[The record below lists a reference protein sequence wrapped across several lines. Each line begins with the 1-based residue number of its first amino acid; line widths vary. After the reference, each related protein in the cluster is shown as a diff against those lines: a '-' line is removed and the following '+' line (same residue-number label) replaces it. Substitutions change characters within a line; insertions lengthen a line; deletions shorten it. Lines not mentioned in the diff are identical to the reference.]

1 MNVESLIRILHVD
14 DNPDDLELIEFQLK
28 RLSVDL
34 DIHFAE
40 SAQEALSL
48 LSETSFDCV
57 LCDFQMPGSD
67 GLEFLKTLRDRGD
80 DIPFI
85 FLTGQGNEELA
96 ARALRAGADDYYTK
110 ETTFAHYDRLLNSI
124 RRVVEAKAERAR
136 KTEAER
142 ALRES
147 EERYRNLVERAHDG
161 IVLIQD
167 RIIRFANTSMAM
179 MLGYTISEMVG
190 SAFTKYVNEK
200 EVSKLIDRYQRRI
213 EGESVPSTYETVLQ
227 RRDSSLI
234 NVELNAGLITSGDRP
249 ADLVFVRDITERR
262 KMEQALRESEERF
275 RSLVEN
281 INEILFTTD
290 MRGRVSYVSPVIER
304 LSGFAVDEIV
314 GRRFDSFVHPPD
326 QSWVRANARRTLH
339 GHPEQFECR
348 ILDKSGAVRH
358 VLVSMSLVYREGD
371 PVGYTGI
378 ITDIGERK
386 RAELIRTSIYKI
398 SESIASSGN
407 LQELFGKIHSIV
419 AELMPAENFYIAL
432 YDPEA
437 DLIDF
442 AYFVDQ
448 FDETPD
454 PLPPGKTLTGYVLRT
469 GKSLLATPEV
479 FRELH
484 ERGEVD
490 SIGAESIDWLG
501 VPLMTRGSIIG
512 VLVVQSYTEGVR
524 YGIEEEGILSFV
536 SGQVAMAIE
545 RKQAEEDLREKE
557 EKYRNLFQFSSD
569 MIFLHD
575 LEGNILDVN
584 QRAAEQ
590 LGYSKRELLSLK
602 VADLHP
608 PGALADCA
616 VAFEQVEEKGF
627 FRFVVPFRRSDGGT
641 FMAEVSSSLVQVG
654 DKKVVQGIVRE
665 INGDEA
671 KNS

>member
-1 MNVESLIRILHVD
+1 
-14 DNPDDLELIEFQLK
+14 
-28 RLSVDL
+28 
-34 DIHFAE
+34 
-40 SAQEALSL
+40 
-48 LSETSFDCV
+48 
-57 LCDFQMPGSD
+57 MPGSD

>member
-1 MNVESLIRILHVD
+1 
-14 DNPDDLELIEFQLK
+14 
-28 RLSVDL
+28 
-34 DIHFAE
+34 
-40 SAQEALSL
+40 
-48 LSETSFDCV
+48 
-57 LCDFQMPGSD
+57 
-67 GLEFLKTLRDRGD
+67 
-80 DIPFI
+80 
-85 FLTGQGNEELA
+85 
-96 ARALRAGADDYYTK
+96 
-110 ETTFAHYDRLLNSI
+110 
-124 RRVVEAKAERAR
+124 VVEAKAERAR

-227 RRDSSLI
+227 RRDGSLI